1 MIKYIKCLGVLL
13 GFVMLTSTKDQAQIR
28 QTSGGA
34 VPDMK
39 EDTTV
44 FDEYIDIPFAKR
56 TRRQL
61 NYGYSAIKADDLP
74 KTQLTNMVSVL
85 SGRLSGLLVMQNG
98 NKPGTG
104 NAALQVRG
112 KSSYAQGSSPVVLI
126 DGVERDL
133 SNIDPNE
140 IESVTVLKDAAAL
153 NWYGLNAGNG
163 AILVTTRHGKAN
175 QNYIDFTAQAGF
187 QQAYNVIKPLN
198 SYDFASLYNQGLSNA
213 GQSPAY
219 AQAALDA
226 YRDHTD
232 PYLYPDNNYAGR
244 FLRNSAPGQRYALA
258 LGGGGERIRYYTTIG
273 FVNQDGLFKETK
285 TDNYN
290 SNYNYKRFNFRIN
303 LDYDVTKTLSVT
315 LLSSLRSIIRN
326 DAGDGTES
334 VLNTLFTLPP
344 NAFPIVNADGS
355 LGGTSNYQT
364 NPLGQL
370 QQAGV
375 DKVTT
380 NYLTAAISAKQ
391 KLDLITRGLSANI
404 FFSYDAYGDYS
415 HGFSQNYAVVNNM
428 VSPSQTYRTPAV
440 LSYQASSFNTS
451 TKNSEV
457 WLGLDYER
465 AFGDHH
471 VTSSV
476 RAQQSVSAA
485 VDRIDY
491 RGQMLSGRMNYDFK
505 NRYFLGF
512 TGSYSGSE
520 DYAPGSRFGFFPAVS
535 AGWVTSDED
544 FFRDVN
550 FIDYLKV
557 RASYGRTGNI
567 GPTYDS
573 NGNLVRLPY
582 RTLFT
587 RGAGPILGSSF
598 SGTTTAYA
606 VNPAGNPE
614 TTWEKI
620 DRLNIGADF
629 GFLKNALTLSADY
642 FSEDRNDILSSA
654 NLPGILG
661 VSVSS
666 VNAGEVKSHGF
677 DLSTGYRKAINNKL
691 SISVN
696 GNFTYASNKLL
707 KQPLPSGAL
716 SYQSPVGNNIGNV
729 SLSGTKR
736 FYLSDGIFR
745 DQAEI
750 DASPKQLLAG
760 LVVPGDI
767 KYKDVNGDNVIDN
780 RDAVATNYT
789 DIPKIYYGFGFNLTY
804 RFFDISAQFQGIHG
818 RTIDIR
824 QVVYAGPSGLN
835 QLSFESWTPETASAA
850 RFPRIAVSNNGNNNS
865 NSDFWL
871 RSGDF
876 LKLRTLELGFSLP
889 QTLLNRFHVKKAR
902 LFAGGFNLLTISP
915 LKGFNID
922 PEIPTAGMASNYPY
936 MKTYTLGLNVRF

>member
-1 MIKYIKCLGVLL
+1 MIKYIKCLSVL
-13 GFVMLTSTKDQAQIR
+13 GFAMLISAKGQAQALK
-28 QTSGGA
+28 TSGGN
-34 VPDMK
+34 VPNLK
-39 EDTTV
+39 EDTAA
-44 FDEYIDIPFAKR
+44 FNEYVDIPFTKR
-56 TRRQL
+56 TKRQL
-61 NYGYSAIKADDLP
+61 NFGYSAIKADDLP
-74 KTQLTNMVSVL
+74 KMQVTNMVTVL
-85 SGRLSGLLVMQNG
+85 GGRLSGLLVMQNG
-98 NKPGTG
+98 NKPGTS

-112 KSSYAQGSSPVVLI
+112 KSSYAQGSSPSVLI

-133 SNIDPNE
+133 SDIDPNE
-140 IESVTVLKDAAAL
+140 VESITVLKDAAAI

-163 AILVTTRHGKAN
+163 AILVTTRHGRAN

-187 QQAYNVIKPLN
+187 QQADNIIEPLN

-213 GQSPAY
+213 GQALAY
-219 AQAALDA
+219 TQTALDA

-232 PYLYPDNNYAGR
+232 PYLYPDNNYIKR
-244 FLRNSAPGQRYALA
+244 FLGNSAPGQRYALA
-258 LGGGGERIRYYTTIG
+258 LGGGGERIKYFTTVG

-315 LLSSLRSIIRN
+315 LLSSLRSILRN

-344 NAFPIVNADGS
+344 NAFPIENADGS
-355 LGGTSNYQT
+355 LGGTSSYQT

-370 QQAGV
+370 QQSGV

-380 NYLTAAISAKQ
+380 NYLTAVISARQ
-391 KLDLITRGLSANI
+391 KLDLITRGLSSNV
-404 FFSYDAYGDYS
+404 FFSYDSYGNYS
-415 HGFSQNYAVVNNM
+415 HGFSQNYAVVNNT
-428 VSPSQTYRTPAV
+428 VTPAQTYRTPAV
-440 LSYQASSFNTS
+440 LAYQTSSFNTS

-457 WLGLDYER
+457 WLGLDYDR

-471 VTSSV
+471 AAASI
-476 RAQQSVSAA
+476 RAQQSISSA

-491 RGQMLSGRMNYDFK
+491 RGEMLVGRMNYDYK
-505 NRYFLGF
+505 NRYFLDF

-520 DYAPGSRFGFFPAVS
+520 DYASGHRFGFFPAVS
-535 AGWVTSDED
+535 AGWVTSDEG
-544 FFRDVN
+544 FFKNIN
-550 FIDYLKV
+550 FISYLKL
-557 RASYGRTGNI
+557 RASYGRTGNV

-587 RGAGPILGSSF
+587 RGSGPILGSSF

-642 FSEDRNDILSSA
+642 FSEDRNDIMSNA
-654 NLPGILG
+654 NLPGIFGLN
-661 VSVSS
+661 VAS
-666 VNAGEVKSHGF
+666 VNSGEVKSHGI
-677 DLSTGYRKAINNKL
+677 DLTTIYRKSINNKL
-691 SISVN
+691 SIAVN

-707 KQPLPSGAL
+707 EQLLPNGTL
-716 SYQSPVGNNIGNV
+716 SYQSPIDHNIGNV

-736 FYLSDGIFR
+736 FYLSDGIFQN
-745 DQAEI
+745 QAEI

-767 KYKDVNGDNVIDN
+767 KYKDVNDDNIIDS
-780 RDAVATNYT
+780 RDAVASDYT
-789 DIPKIYYGFGFNLTY
+789 DIPKIYYGFGFNLKY
-804 RFFDISAQFQGIHG
+804 SFFDISAQFQGIHG

-824 QVVYAGPSGLN
+824 QVVYAGPNSLN
-835 QLSFESWTPETASAA
+835 QLSFESWTPETAATA

-876 LKLRTLELGFSLP
+876 LKLRTVELGFSLP
-889 QTLLNRFHVKKAR
+889 QTVTGRLHVKNAR
-902 LFAGGFNLLTISP
+902 LFLGGFNLLTISP

-922 PEIPTAGMASNYPY
+922 PETPTAGMASNYPY
-936 MKTYTLGLNVRF
+936 MKTYTLGLNVKF